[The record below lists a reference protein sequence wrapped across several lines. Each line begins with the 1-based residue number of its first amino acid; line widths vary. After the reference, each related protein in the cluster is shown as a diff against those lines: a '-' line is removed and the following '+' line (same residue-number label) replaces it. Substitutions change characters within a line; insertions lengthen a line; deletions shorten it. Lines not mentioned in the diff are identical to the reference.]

1 MIMIDSFY
9 GINSI
14 DKQEDMNEMKVLEG
28 LEALKY
34 IALYKVFMYNRT
46 GNRTY
51 RLTLNYIIEKTVEDY
66 GIEGL
71 TELLD
76 FIQAETE

>member
-1 MIMIDSFY
+1 
-9 GINSI
+9 
-14 DKQEDMNEMKVLEG
+14 MKVVLKG

-34 IALYKVFMYNRT
+34 MALYKVFMYNRT

-51 RLTLNYIIEKTVEDY
+51 RLTLNYIIDKTFEDY
-66 GIEGL
+66 GLEGL

-76 FIQAETE
+76 FINDERL

>member
-1 MIMIDSFY
+1 
-9 GINSI
+9 
-14 DKQEDMNEMKVLEG
+14 MKVLKG

-51 RLTLNYIIEKTVEDY
+51 RLTLNYLLDKTFEDY
-66 GIEGL
+66 GLKGVF
-71 TELLD
+71 ELLD
-76 FIQAETE
+76 FIQSEIE

>member
-1 MIMIDSFY
+1 M
-9 GINSI
+9 
-14 DKQEDMNEMKVLEG
+14 KMKVLKG

-34 IALYKVFMYNRT
+34 MALYKVFRYNRT

-51 RLTLNYIIEKTVEDY
+51 RLTLNYIIDKTFEDY
-66 GIEGL
+66 GIDGL

-76 FIQAETE
+76 FINDERL

>member
-1 MIMIDSFY
+1 M
-9 GINSI
+9 
-14 DKQEDMNEMKVLEG
+14 KMKVLKG
-28 LEALKY
+28 LDALKY
-34 IALYKVFMYNRT
+34 MALYQVFMYNRA

>member
-1 MIMIDSFY
+1 MESV
-9 GINSI
+9 N
-14 DKQEDMNEMKVLEG
+14 KMKVLKG

-34 IALYKVFMYNRT
+34 MALYKVFMYNRT
-46 GNRTY
+46 GNKTY
-51 RLTLNYIIEKTVEDY
+51 LLTLNYIIEKTLEDY
-66 GIEGL
+66 GLEGL

>member
-1 MIMIDSFY
+1 
-9 GINSI
+9 
-14 DKQEDMNEMKVLEG
+14 MKVLKG

-76 FIQAETE
+76 FIQEETE

>member
-1 MIMIDSFY
+1 
-9 GINSI
+9 
-14 DKQEDMNEMKVLEG
+14 MKVLKG
-28 LEALKY
+28 IDKLKY
-34 IALYKVFMYNRT
+34 MALYKVFMYNRT

-51 RLTLNYIIEKTVEDY
+51 RLSLNYIIDKTFEDY

-76 FIQAETE
+76 FIQLETE

>member
-1 MIMIDSFY
+1 M
-9 GINSI
+9 
-14 DKQEDMNEMKVLEG
+14 KMKVLKG

-34 IALYKVFMYNRT
+34 MV
-46 GNRTY
+46 Y
-51 RLTLNYIIEKTVEDY
+51 RLTLNYIIDKTFEDY

-71 TELLD
+71 IELLD